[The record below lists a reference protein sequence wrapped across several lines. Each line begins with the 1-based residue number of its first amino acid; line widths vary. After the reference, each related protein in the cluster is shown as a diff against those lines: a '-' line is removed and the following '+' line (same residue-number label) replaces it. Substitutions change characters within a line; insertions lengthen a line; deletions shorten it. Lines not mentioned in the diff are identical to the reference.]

1 MIIVERL
8 SDGEK
13 QSTRF
18 YFEYADGVLLLTRY
32 IEAVRTNR
40 IQQRYNPLKDYKTP
54 EKLATVEIPKDVA
67 FDAAKQ
73 LIMQTV
79 IKASHNS
86 PPVLHNGCFERLYN
100 VIG

>member
-1 MIIVERL
+1 M
-8 SDGEK
+8 
-13 QSTRF
+13 
-18 YFEYADGVLLLTRY
+18 LLLTRY

-40 IQQRYNPLKDYKTP
+40 IQQRYNPLKDYRAP
-54 EKLATVEIPKDVA
+54 EKLATVQIPDDVA

-73 LIMQTV
+73 LVMQTV

-86 PPVLHNGCFERLYN
+86 PPVLHGGYFERVCS

>member
-8 SDGEK
+8 TDGEK
-13 QSTRF
+13 TSTRY
-18 YFEYADGVLLLTRY
+18 YFEYSDGVLLLTRY

-40 IQQRYNPLKDYKTP
+40 IQQRYNPIKQYQTP
-54 EKLATVEIPKDVA
+54 EKLATVQIPTDVA

-86 PPVLHNGCFERLYN
+86 PPVLHSGYFQQL
-100 VIG
+100 GTTA